1 MPGRCNI
8 FLHGLMKIEKL
19 FVQINATL
27 VMDFLLLSFF
37 PLKKATKMYK
47 NGLNMKVVSK
57 LMPLHMAL
65 TVHLT
70 SLTDEVC
77 KGFHTTTLASTT
89 VLDSTQI
96 NIGM

>member
-1 MPGRCNI
+1 
-8 FLHGLMKIEKL
+8 MKIEKL

-27 VMDFLLLSFF
+27 IMDFLLLSFF
-37 PLKKATKMYK
+37 LKKKKATKMYK

-70 SLTDEVC
+70 LLTD
-77 KGFHTTTLASTT
+77 
-89 VLDSTQI
+89 
-96 NIGM
+96 